1 MILSGIRL
9 SNFRNHAATEIAFGP
24 GLNALFGDN
33 GQGKTSLLE
42 AVSYLSLTKSFYAA
56 SDSDAVRIG
65 ADGFELEGTMVSA
78 TGVTH
83 RIRVAYVATPP
94 GKTFTVDALPPESLA
109 SVIGRFPAV
118 VLSPENSAITFGG
131 PAERRKFVDLTLA
144 QVSGA
149 YLRDLMEYRR
159 ILRQRNRILVDGR
172 MRGSR
177 NEHALA
183 PWTESLIA
191 YGARVAHRRRVFID
205 EFAGYVER
213 AYVELNL
220 MAEKPGLAYHSGCS
234 AEGAGDA
241 EETGRAFAAALERA
255 RGEEMRRGTTLA
267 GPHRD
272 DLRLTLDG
280 LSVQQF
286 ASQGQHKTLLVALK
300 FAEFAYVKER
310 RDETPLLLLDDVFS
324 ELDERRAGRILALA
338 AEMGQSLITT
348 TDDRTFGTSVA
359 WGGTNRRFTVE
370 RGTCRETS

>member
-24 GLNALFGDN
+24 GLNALFGEN
-33 GQGKTSLLE
+33 GQGKTNVLE

-56 SDSDAVRIG
+56 SDADVVRIG
-65 ADGFELEGTMVSA
+65 SERFQLDGTVVTG
-78 TGVTH
+78 TGVAH
-83 RIRVAYVATPP
+83 RIRVEYTRTPP
-94 GKTFTVDALPPESLA
+94 EKEFTVDAAAPESLA

-118 VLSPENSAITFGG
+118 VLSPENGAITFGG
-131 PAERRKFVDLTLA
+131 PADRRKFVDLTLA

-159 ILRQRNRILVDGR
+159 VLRQRNRILTDAR
-172 MRGSR
+172 ARGSPV
-177 NEHALA
+177 EQLLA

-191 YGARVAHRRRVFID
+191 YGARIAHRRLIFIE
-205 EFAGYVER
+205 EFAGYVR
-213 AYVELNL
+213 QAYLDL
-220 MAEKPGLAYHSGCS
+220 DITSEKPGLAYRCGFG
-234 AEGAGDA
+234 AERTGDVEELGRMLGA
-241 EETGRAFAAALERA
+241 TLERA
-255 RGEEMRRGTTLA
+255 RGEEIRRGTTQA

-272 DLRLTLDG
+272 DIGLTLNG
-280 LSVQQF
+280 LGVQQF

-300 FAEFAYVKER
+300 IAEFAYVKER

-324 ELDERRAGRILALA
+324 ELDERRARRILALA
-338 AEMGQSLITT
+338 TEMGQSLITT

-370 RGTCRETS
+370 GGTCREAS